1 MACNTRNMAICIA
14 LSDEEVAALEA
25 IVTHQTFTPGQ
36 SVFFEGDPADHVYNI
51 TGGMLRLSKLLSDGR
66 RQITGF
72 LLPGDFLGFIRGDNY
87 SFAAEA
93 VTQANLCRFSLGDFM
108 DLLDR
113 FPKLEKRLLERAS
126 NELAEAQDQMLLLGR
141 KSPKEKLA
149 SFLVRMAERQARAL
163 GPSKELRLAMGRN
176 DIADYLGL
184 TIETVSRCFTQL
196 RKDKILA
203 LPESNIVIVKDGTRL
218 RALHQPG

>member
-1 MACNTRNMAICIA
+1 MKNNKALDNPTAKRRHGGIDPRLLAGPCMACNTRNMAICIA

-93 VTQANLCRFSLGDFM
+93 VTQ
-108 DLLDR
+108 
-113 FPKLEKRLLERAS
+113 
-126 NELAEAQDQMLLLGR
+126 
-141 KSPKEKLA
+141 
-149 SFLVRMAERQARAL
+149 
-163 GPSKELRLAMGRN
+163 
-176 DIADYLGL
+176 
-184 TIETVSRCFTQL
+184 
-196 RKDKILA
+196 
-203 LPESNIVIVKDGTRL
+203 
-218 RALHQPG
+218 